1 MYRHVPLYRLYLVYK
16 IGCICKQPVIF
27 DSLFNRKVRTSG
39 TTVHL
44 YGTEKQFAK
53 RCNRR
58 VRASGTDGTKKSVY
72 RGGIFVNLSSETES
86 KIKKNKKFEREGYIY
101 HSTARCA
108 LPPPSFI
115 LRRRKPALPLD
126 SRRFRWQST
135 PKRKAAF
142 VKEQPEHEAEHGMCT
157 GKRRGTWNV
166 SKSHCIII
174 ASVKQNVRADNLYI
188 FHSRVHTI
196 CSNVT

>member
-1 MYRHVPLYRLYLVYK
+1 LTHIHAIYH
-16 IGCICKQPVIF
+16 GAGEQ
-27 DSLFNRKVRTSG
+27 
-39 TTVHL
+39 TVHL
-44 YGTEKQFAK
+44 YGTEQQFANA
-53 RCNRR
+53 CSAS
-58 VRASGTDGTKKSVY
+58 VRASGTGGTKKSLY
-72 RGGIFVNLSSETES
+72 RGGIFVNYGSKSEP
-86 KIKKNKKFEREGYIY
+86 KIKKNKKFAREGYIY
-101 HSTARCA
+101 HSTARRA
-108 LPPPSFI
+108 PPLPSFI

-166 SKSHCIII
+166 PGAQSQKVV
-174 ASVKQNVRADNLYI
+174 SVNRAR
-188 FHSRVHTI
+188 SVHTLYASHARMFAN